1 MGILYP
7 FTPLPIICIMG
18 KKYGE
23 IIMLKDTQL
32 AFSLRE
38 KLGSE
43 STGKWIEFMDSVGAS
58 LPFLLRSAGRPT
70 TEEIASSSITD
81 GGFTSWRQMIETSP
95 ESGGLGWS
103 YDTYKSWKKAYN
115 LVLKHSYLR
124 DLALS
129 SSEINTIQREN
140 KEFPAT
146 LEAFE
151 ALKKGRKMLVEDRRQ
166 NAVASL
172 QKQLHAANSEL
183 SAAKQTLE
191 VARASEAQL
200 KSFQLLA
207 RQELAQLNEKIGAL
221 QVQLEREK
229 TTSENRKNK
238 IQQLDKSL
246 LGLDSSD
253 TANRIFNKYFKKLS
267 TMSRWDLL
275 VAFFKA
281 ELPKMVTKDQ
291 KS

>member
-1 MGILYP
+1 
-7 FTPLPIICIMG
+7 
-18 KKYGE
+18 
-23 IIMLKDTQL
+23 MLKDTQL

-70 TEEIASSSITD
+70 TEEIARSQITA

-95 ESGGLGWS
+95 DLGGLGWS
-103 YDTYKSWKKAYN
+103 YDTYKAWKKAYN
-115 LVLKHSYLR
+115 LVLKHPYLR

-151 ALKKGRKMLVEDRRQ
+151 ALKNGRKDAQEELRQ
-166 NAVASL
+166 NSVAAL
-172 QKQLHAANSEL
+172 QKQLFV
-183 SAAKQTLE
+183 AKKE
-191 VARASEAQL
+191 VTEAQNGLAISHASEANF
-200 KSFQLLA
+200 KSVLSQI
-207 RQELAQLNEKIGAL
+207 RQDLAQSNEKIGSL

-238 IQQLDKSL
+238 IQRLDKSL

-253 TANRIFNKYFKKLS
+253 TANRIFNGYFKRLS

-275 VAFFKA
+275 VAFFKG
-281 ELPKMVTKDQ
+281 ELPKLVTGNK

>member
-1 MGILYP
+1 
-7 FTPLPIICIMG
+7 MG

-70 TEEIASSSITD
+70 TEEIARSQITA

-95 ESGGLGWS
+95 DLGGLGWS
-103 YDTYKSWKKAYN
+103 YDTYKAWKKAYN
-115 LVLKHSYLR
+115 LVLKHPYLR

-151 ALKKGRKMLVEDRRQ
+151 ALKNGRKDAQEERRQ
-166 NAVASL
+166 NSVAAL
-172 QKQLHAANSEL
+172 QKQLFV
-183 SAAKQTLE
+183 AKKEATEAQNGLA
-191 VARASEAQL
+191 VSRASEAQS
-200 KSFQLLA
+200 KSVLSQI
-207 RQELAQLNEKIGAL
+207 RQDLAQSNEKIGSL

-229 TTSENRKNK
+229 TTSESRKNK
-238 IQQLDKSL
+238 IQKLDESL
-246 LGLDSSD
+246 GSTN
-253 TANRIFNKYFKKLS
+253 TANRILCKYIEKLWS
-267 TMSRWDLL
+267 MNRWDLL
-275 VAFFKA
+275 LSFFKA
-281 ELPKMVTKDQ
+281 QLPQLGNIKKTVTENK